1 MTLRLLVPL
10 LALCTLGGC
19 IVHRSHHDHGH
30 DHDSRPP
37 KSKKSKKNSRD
48 CHPSQY
54 WDGDECRH
62 KGKGKGARKHDG

>member
-1 MTLRLLVPL
+1 MNFRLLVPL
-10 LALCTLGGC
+10 LALSLLGGC
-19 IVHRSHHDHGH
+19 IVHRDVHGH
-30 DHDSRPP
+30 DSHPP
-37 KSKKSKKNSRD
+37 KSKKSKRNSRD